1 MTRYPEAVA
10 LKSIDVEH
18 VAEELIPL
26 FTRVAWGPELDS
38 DKPKGRLLSSSNGRV
53 GGAVIMRSGEWH
65 AHTVEDWMSSLPSC
79 ASEELDQIN
88 RPCL

>member
-1 MTRYPEAVA
+1 MIRYPEAVV

-26 FTRVAWGPELDS
+26 FTRVAWGPERDS

-53 GGAVIMRSGEWH
+53 GGAVIM
-65 AHTVEDWMSSLPSC
+65 
-79 ASEELDQIN
+79 
-88 RPCL
+88 